1 MILEIEGVCSLRAI
15 VVIVLVAAAAAAK
28 VVLNLKVGFLLE
40 Q

>member
-15 VVIVLVAAAAAAK
+15 VVIVLVAAAK